1 MPSSSRSNVL
11 YRVSDDSSTL
21 EKYTVGDHWLL
32 MNCWNIA
39 PTASSEASVVMH
51 VDAFGAGWTRRVN
64 AVRGV
69 VIVPGQGRFG
79 RSKQCI
85 ERAAQPGMKR
95 W

>member
-32 MNCWNIA
+32 MNCWN
-39 PTASSEASVVMH
+39 TASSEASVVMH
-51 VDAFGAGWTRRVN
+51 VGAFGAGWIRRVN

-69 VIVPGQGRFG
+69 VIVPGQSRFD
-79 RSKQCI
+79 RSEQCI